1 MSTKI
6 VRNDPC
12 PCGSGKKYKRCCLV
26 KDEAKRAFDNA
37 SPFEIAHVVRQNIAT
52 FIFQERFRSDFNRAL
67 KQFWGSARK
76 SSQFPLKDT
85 VDNSLFMDWYV
96 HDYRLLDSRKR
107 LIDLFAEEVGDRLP
121 AAARL
126 MLKQL
131 QNPLYNAYEVI
142 EVEMGVGSHVRD
154 IFQGHDYRVQD
165 VSTSQQL
172 KKWDIILGRIVIE
185 GQTDCFSGA
194 IQVLGQWD
202 KAKLKTFARKSFREY
217 SRQHPDPDWQNF
229 MRDTSHRFAAYVRR
243 LAERPRKIRFTT
255 SDGEELSIAQAF
267 YQVQD
272 RKNAETRLKNHPS
285 LRFVGPDEDE
295 PKSARFD
302 WVGEPVDGF
311 TPVQTKGGKG
321 IVITESLYSVSGE
334 RGRTVLGNISLGD
347 KRLVLSCFSAERLAA
362 GRKLLEDCCGDAI
375 NHVADS
381 KESVDRWLKE
391 PKKEASTPKTGK
403 KLPRATERK
412 LLAGLMDKHYQRWLD
427 EPLPALEGQTPR
439 QAVKNKRGRAKVI
452 ALLKDFENRDE
463 HRKTQGDMTYDVNKL
478 KSTLGLKEQEFLD
491 ITPPTLP
498 ATKGRAKPYTNQISN
513 VPQPGDAELLSA
525 LEALEDPNLS
535 ESDREKVL
543 RKAWAKRNRIP
554 ELLTR
559 RLIAGETKIPE
570 LALHLLIGFAGE
582 DSPAYLQRI
591 AEEREAPDIIRLAAH
606 QCLGWPDEGENE
618 ARSIFLS
625 TIKDAYGSLLEL
637 LALTAQ
643 NPETSE
649 DMVIEV
655 SKYIMVLSPLERLA
669 LLKDIAAQTG
679 EQALPLFRS
688 LLHYPS
694 PDVRDVAINF
704 LVDRGDRRGLRAF
717 KRLSD
722 FLREPAEQ
730 AEMVVAIRNLETS
743 PGKNITRPLF
753 VHPLQAAYLSII
765 DGVGAQMAIVV
776 RRHQGGSVKF
786 ASVLHKDCYGI
797 KDARGRIIPDPGDV
811 KRVIEELQSGVGTL
825 ARVPLEAVQ
834 QVLVEAARVNARL
847 GNPIPSAF
855 ELWEPLF
862 YDDPVQGAPPEGYP
876 QLDDKPFIGNK
887 SLLEDS
893 STLLD
898 IPDFESWFFDF
909 DEIALYAPRT
919 LRGIT
924 DARIRKAIKGIVTK
938 ELREVL
944 RTRLQR
950 QAWILERGRLRKESR
965 LALAAAAALRPDSE
979 VKLTEHPF
987 LQAMVRVSFEIII
1000 ADSETM

>member
-6 VRNDPC
+6 GRNDLC

-26 KDEAKRAFDNA
+26 KDEAERAFDSA
-37 SPFEIAHVVRQNIAT
+37 SPFEIANAVRQNIAT

-67 KQFWGSARK
+67 KQFWGSASK
-76 SSQFPLKDT
+76 ALQFPLKDT
-85 VDNSLFMDWYV
+85 ADNSLFMDWYV

-131 QNPLYNAYEVI
+131 QNPLYGAYEVI
-142 EVEMGVGSHVRD
+142 EVERGVGSHVRD

-202 KAKLKTFARKSFREY
+202 KAKLETFARKSFREY
-217 SRQHPDPDWQNF
+217 SRQHPDPNWQDF
-229 MRDTSHRFAAYVRR
+229 MRDTSHRFVAYVRR

-272 RKNAETRLKNHPS
+272 RKNAETRLKKHPS

-311 TPVQTKGGKG
+311 TPVQPKGGKG
-321 IVITESLYSVSGE
+321 IVITESSYSVSGE
-334 RGRTVLGNISLGD
+334 RGRTVLGNVSLGD

-362 GRKLLEDCCGDAI
+362 GKKLLEDCCSDAI

-391 PKKEASTPKTGK
+391 PKKEASTPRTEK

-427 EPLPALEGQTPR
+427 EPVPALDGQTPR
-439 QAVKNKRGRAKVI
+439 QAVKTKRGRAKVI

-463 HRKTQGDMTYDVNKL
+463 HRKTQGDVTYDVNKL
-478 KSTLGLKEQEFLD
+478 KSALGLKEQEFLAT
-491 ITPPTLP
+491 TPPTLP

-513 VPQPGDAELLSA
+513 VPHPGDAELLGA
-525 LEALEDPNLS
+525 LEALEDPDLS

-559 RLIAGETKIPE
+559 RLIAGAIKIPE
-570 LALHLLIGFAGE
+570 LALQLLIGFAGE

-591 AEEREAPDIIRLAAH
+591 AEEREAPDVIRLVAH

-649 DMVIEV
+649 DMITEVI
-655 SKYIMVLSPLERLA
+655 KYIMVLSPLERLA
-669 LLKDIAAQTG
+669 LLKDIAAQPG

-688 LLHYPS
+688 LLHYLS

-704 LVDRGDRRGLRAF
+704 LVDRGDRRDLRAL

-730 AEMVVAIRNLETS
+730 AEMVVTIRNLETS

-786 ASVLHKDCYGI
+786 ASVLHKDSYGI
-797 KDARGRIIPDPGDV
+797 KDAWGRIIPDPGDV

-834 QVLVEAARVNARL
+834 QVLAEAARVNARM

-862 YDDPVQGAPPEGYP
+862 YDDPVQDAPPEGYP

-893 STLLD
+893 PTILD
-898 IPDFESWFFDF
+898 IPDFESWLFDF
-909 DEIALYAPRT
+909 DEIAP
-919 LRGIT
+919 
-924 DARIRKAIKGIVTK
+924 
-938 ELREVL
+938 
-944 RTRLQR
+944 
-950 QAWILERGRLRKESR
+950 
-965 LALAAAAALRPDSE
+965 
-979 VKLTEHPF
+979 
-987 LQAMVRVSFEIII
+987 
-1000 ADSETM
+1000 